1 MTSLSELD
9 QLEQQLFDLQTRL
22 AFQEDSLQALNDI
35 VTRQQQQ
42 IENLHELSKSQRS
55 QLELMT
61 DTMGGTQVD
70 EKPPHYWATVDE
82 NVELYSQ
89 SVKHKNNLL

>member
-70 EKPPHYWATVDE
+70 EKPPHY
-82 NVELYSQ
+82 
-89 SVKHKNNLL
+89 